1 MEKADSIKEVLEAEL
16 QETRDKQEQLQEQLD
31 HKPDFGLGQG
41 STGAANWEMNLAR
54 KNELSSRIEELEEAL
69 GRLEEGTYG
78 ICENCGKPIDPE
90 RLEILPTTSLCAG
103 CA

>member
-1 MEKADSIKEVLEAEL
+1 LEKTDNIKEVLEAEL
-16 QETRDKQEQLQEQLD
+16 QEAREKQKQLQEQLD
-31 HKPDFGLGQG
+31 DKPDFGLGQG

-69 GRLEEGTYG
+69 AKLEEGTYG

-90 RLEILPTTSLCAG
+90 RLEILPTTKLCAE